1 MLMFEMQNRNFLCS
15 KNYQAKIQ
23 DSLHVHSRNYVK
35 RWKKTFLNP
44 EPDATINESRIL
56 TKIQWS
62 SNLFSPKHVGMN
74 CMKKMTIQRIEAP
87 FNLVKLRP
95 DETNYKFQQIINT
108 EHISPRNNCFD
119 KKVKQTS

>member
-1 MLMFEMQNRNFLCS
+1 MCIPEIMS
-15 KNYQAKIQ
+15 K
-23 DSLHVHSRNYVK
+23 DGK
-35 RWKKTFLNP
+35 RHFINP

-119 KKVKQTS
+119 KKSNKQVN